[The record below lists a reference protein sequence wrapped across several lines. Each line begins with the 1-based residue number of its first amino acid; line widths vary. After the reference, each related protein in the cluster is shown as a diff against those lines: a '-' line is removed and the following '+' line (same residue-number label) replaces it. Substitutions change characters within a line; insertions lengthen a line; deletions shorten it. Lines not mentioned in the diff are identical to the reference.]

1 MIHLIH
7 GDQEFLRAE
16 ALASLKAALGA
27 REFVEL
33 NTTELEGARLSLGAL
48 HDACD
53 VVPFL
58 APRRLVIVR
67 GLWAALDRKPSR
79 ARTSERA
86 AAPGGERTEESLA
99 STALQ
104 AGLLTYLPALP
115 DFTDL
120 VLVEAALVRKQ
131 DALYK
136 LLEQLVAAGKAQI
149 TVCQYE
155 GPWWK
160 QDEWLRDWTV
170 RRARQ
175 HKMKIE
181 PAAVQALAD
190 MIGDNLRLIDQ
201 ELRKLQ
207 TYAGPAQTVQVADVR
222 LLVSAVREASVFTM
236 VEALAA
242 GEGKQAVR
250 VLQELLQAGE
260 APLAILGM
268 IAWQYRL
275 LLQINELAAQ
285 GLSQDEVASALKQ
298 KPYTIK
304 KSWLPAQR
312 YRLATLE
319 QVLVDL
325 LETDIVIKT
334 GQMEDRVAL
343 DLLVAGLSARTH
355 AIP

>member
-33 NTTELEGARLSLGAL
+33 NTSELEGARLSLAAL

-67 GLWAALDRKPSR
+67 SLWAALDRKPSR
-79 ARTSERA
+79 ARTTTPGSERA
-86 AAPGGERTEESLA
+86 EESLA

-136 LLEQLVAAGKAQI
+136 LLEQLVATGKAQI

-242 GEGKQAVR
+242 GDGKQAVR

-285 GLSQDEVASALKQ
+285 GLSQDEVASTLKQ
-298 KPYTIK
+298 KPYTVK

-312 YRLATLE
+312 YRLAALE